1 MVVEQMTYRSLNLY
15 IEKLQ
20 TNRMK
25 NSIAKEF
32 VFFTI
37 NYVDS

>member
-15 IEKLQ
+15 SEKLQ

-25 NSIAKEF
+25 NSIAREF
-32 VFFTI
+32 VFFAI